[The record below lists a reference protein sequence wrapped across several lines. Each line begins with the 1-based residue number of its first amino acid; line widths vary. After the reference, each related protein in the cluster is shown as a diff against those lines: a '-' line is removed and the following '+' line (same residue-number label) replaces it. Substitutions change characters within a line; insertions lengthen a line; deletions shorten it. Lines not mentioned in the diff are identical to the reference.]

1 MKGLLR
7 EWKKFLSEQ
16 ASYQGI
22 LKTSLPPQVVSD
34 LEAIQSFLPEEAIRL
49 SSDDFHITLI
59 HQNVLNPF
67 KDRLKEI
74 ELPEPPVP
82 QIDDEA
88 LLRQSP
94 GKKSWAVRIVNQ
106 DEFKDYVAQVME
118 LLGSENTNPEPERV
132 FHISLANL
140 TGNPYDSVR

>member
-59 HQNVLNPF
+59 HQSVLNPF
-67 KDRLKEI
+67 KERLKEI

-88 LLRQSP
+88 LLRKSP